1 MTKFKTQ
8 NRWLICCS
16 IEKSKI
22 LGIVVPE
29 GQTNRYFVSA
39 SFPCK
44 GLVWQIFD
52 MRMMKIWHG
61 SISGNI
67 CLIEVSNP
75 AKFDAFIKKR
85 TILSLNSWT
94 KFSSGHYT
102 QKRKFKI
109 PCNFIHSDNRICEAN
124 FLSY

>member
-1 MTKFKTQ
+1 MH
-8 NRWLICCS
+8 WLICC
-16 IEKSKI
+16 IKNSKT

-29 GQTNRYFVSA
+29 GKEKWYFASA

-44 GLVWQIFD
+44 GLVCHIFD
-52 MRMMKIWHG
+52 MRIPWFWKRIWHG
-61 SISGNI
+61 SISGII

-94 KFSSGHYT
+94 IWGQT
-102 QKRKFKI
+102 TGAQKGGKHA
-109 PCNFIHSDNRICEAN
+109 C
-124 FLSY
+124 